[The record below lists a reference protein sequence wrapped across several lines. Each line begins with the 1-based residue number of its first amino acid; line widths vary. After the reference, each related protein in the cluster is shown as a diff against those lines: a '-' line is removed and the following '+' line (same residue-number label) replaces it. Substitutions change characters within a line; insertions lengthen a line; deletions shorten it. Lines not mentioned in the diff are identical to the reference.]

1 MSILRAGVIGLGRM
15 GSTFDDE
22 IVHEVRRGGVVFL
35 PYCHAPSYAQS
46 PYTRLVAGADPHEGQ
61 RQAFAQRWELDAA
74 HVYADYRQML
84 EAENLDI
91 VSVCTTARYRADI
104 VVHCARSGIKAIWAE
119 KPIAL
124 SLAEADVMVQACHD
138 EGVVLA
144 INCARRWHPLFA
156 EARKLISQG
165 ELGEILHVTGY
176 GQCGLSHNGS
186 HLIDT
191 LRFLADGNVSWVFG
205 EIAADATMPADG
217 DLQGNG
223 YLAFDNGVRGFLRG
237 TPSGAAEW
245 DFEVIG
251 TEGRIRSS
259 AHGLDF
265 ELYRMIKGGVR
276 DRGLPVKSPYPWPTH
291 LRGMGE
297 AIIED
302 LVHCIA
308 TGASPRCDGE
318 DGRQAL
324 EVAMALHESHAQGG
338 VKTALPLQDR
348 SRRIFSRDTQGDRE
362 PARIRR
368 QRGA

>member
-22 IVHEVRRGGVVFL
+22 IEHAVRRGGVVFL
-35 PYCHAPSYAQS
+35 PYCHAPSYIKSAR
-46 PYTRLVAGADPHEGQ
+46 THLVAGADPHSGQ
-61 RQAFAQRWELDAA
+61 RQAFAQRWELETS
-74 HVYADYRQML
+74 HVYADYRHML
-84 EAENLDI
+84 EAQKLDI
-91 VSVCTTARYRADI
+91 VSVCTTARHRARI
-104 VVHCARSGIKAIWAE
+104 VMDCADAGVKAIWAE

-124 SLAEADVMVQACHD
+124 SLAEADAMIQVCRD
-138 EGVVLA
+138 RGVVLA

-156 EARKLISQG
+156 EARKLIARG

-191 LRFLADGNVSWVFG
+191 LRFLAAGNVTWVFG
-205 EIAADATMPADG
+205 EIAADASMPVDG

-251 TEGRIRSS
+251 TAGRIRSS
-259 AHGLDF
+259 CHGLDF
-265 ELYRMIKGGVR
+265 ALYQVIAGGVR
-276 DRGLPVKSPYPWPTH
+276 DRGLPVKAPYPWPTH
-291 LRGMGE
+291 MPGIGE
-297 AIIED
+297 TIIED
-302 LVHCIA
+302 LVHCMA
-308 TGASPRCDGE
+308 TGARPQCDGE

-324 EVAMALHESHAQGG
+324 EVAMALHASHAQGG
-338 VKTALPLQDR
+338 VRTDLPLPDR
-348 SRRIFSRDTQGDRE
+348 SRRIFSRDTQGDAE

-368 QRGA
+368 QHRG